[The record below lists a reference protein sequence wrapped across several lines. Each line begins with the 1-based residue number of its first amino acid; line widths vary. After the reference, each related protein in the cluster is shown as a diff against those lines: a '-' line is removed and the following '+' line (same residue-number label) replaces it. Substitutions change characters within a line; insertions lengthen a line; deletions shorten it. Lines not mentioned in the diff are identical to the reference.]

1 MSHALP
7 TELSRRVLFLSSEVL
22 GADDRHRTCNPLI
35 TSQVLCQLSYASL
48 SGQRGRVRVEL
59 PFRGP
64 RRVFFTLL
72 EVGLHAGKCSTRGR
86 IAHNGAYDG
95 HDDHNGRCRGE
106 FCRGAFH
113 GVSSDVAGL
122 PREATEWVYLPSDEK
137 SRDPFNFF
145 WRHRARLVDA
155 R

>member
-1 MSHALP
+1 
-7 TELSRRVLFLSSEVL
+7 
-22 GADDRHRTCNPLI
+22 
-35 TSQVLCQLSYASL
+35 LSYASL
-48 SGQRGRVRVEL
+48 SGQRGQRGQVRVEL

-95 HDDHNGRCRGE
+95 HDDHGGRCRGE

-113 GVSSDVAGL
+113 GVSSESPACQGRRQSGSTFPLTRSQED
-122 PREATEWVYLPSDEK
+122 PSTFLAS
-137 SRDPFNFF
+137 SRTSC
-145 WRHRARLVDA
+145 
-155 R
+155 